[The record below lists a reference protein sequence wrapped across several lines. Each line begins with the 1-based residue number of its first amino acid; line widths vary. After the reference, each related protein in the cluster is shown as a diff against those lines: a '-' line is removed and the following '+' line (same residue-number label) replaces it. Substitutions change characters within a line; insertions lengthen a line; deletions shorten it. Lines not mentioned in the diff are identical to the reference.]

1 VYTVVIRVAGLP
13 SGATAVLVVEAPDAN
28 VVRTEDTRCVFG
40 KARATCQIS
49 GADLS
54 PVALEVV
61 APKGAEVVAGLT
73 PAEPDPGPGNNTWRA
88 TLA

>member
-1 VYTVVIRVAGLP
+1 MVLRVVGLP
-13 SGATAVLVVEAPDAN
+13 SGATAVLTLEASEAN
-28 VVRTEDTRCVFG
+28 VVRTDDARCLVV
-40 KARATCQIS
+40 KALATCQIS

-61 APKGAEVVAGLT
+61 APQGATIMAGLT
-73 PAEPDPGPGNNTWRA
+73 PADPDRDPGNNTWRA